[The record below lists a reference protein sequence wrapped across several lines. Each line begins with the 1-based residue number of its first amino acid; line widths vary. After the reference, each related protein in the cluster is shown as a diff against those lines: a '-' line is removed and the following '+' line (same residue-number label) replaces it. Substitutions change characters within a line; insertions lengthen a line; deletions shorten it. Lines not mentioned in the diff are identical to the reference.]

1 MIKKTFLLILIVF
14 GLSSCGY
21 TPMLSQNNNFN
32 FNIVNL
38 ELLGDKNINN
48 FLEKKLKQY
57 SNDSSNKSYKISIN
71 SNYQKIIV
79 AKDSTGNA
87 TDLKLISTIDV
98 TYSLYNES
106 NNQERKISF
115 LESITIRKNDNAFDQ
130 KNYERSVLNN
140 LSQLLLNKLVFYLS
154 KEEW

>member
-14 GLSSCGY
+14 GLSGCGY
-21 TPMLSQNNNFN
+21 TPMLSQNNDFN

-38 ELLGDKNINN
+38 EFLGDKTINN
-48 FLEKKLKQY
+48 FLEKKLMQY
-57 SNDSSNKSYKISIN
+57 SNNSNNKKYKISIN

-98 TYSLYNES
+98 IYSLHNETK
-106 NNQERKISF
+106 NEEKKISF
-115 LESITIRKNDNAFDQ
+115 LESIIIKKSDNTFDQ
-130 KNYERSVLNN
+130 NNYERNVLNN
-140 LSQLLLNKLVFYLS
+140 LSQQLLNKLVFFLS
-154 KEEW
+154 NEA

>member
-38 ELLGDKNINN
+38 ELLGDKNIKN

-106 NNQERKISF
+106 NNQEKKISF
-115 LESITIRKNDNAFDQ
+115 LESSTIRKNDNAFDQ

-154 KEEW
+154 KEE

>member
-14 GLSSCGY
+14 GLSGCGY
-21 TPMLSQNNNFN
+21 TPMLSQNNDFN

-38 ELLGDKNINN
+38 EFLGDKTINN
-48 FLEKKLKQY
+48 FLEKKLMQY
-57 SNDSSNKSYKISIN
+57 SNNSNNKKYKISIN

-98 TYSLYNES
+98 IYSLHNETK
-106 NNQERKISF
+106 NEEKKISF
-115 LESITIRKNDNAFDQ
+115 LESIIIKKSDNTFDHN
-130 KNYERSVLNN
+130 NYERNVLNN
-140 LSQLLLNKLVFYLS
+140 LSQQLLNKLVFFLS
-154 KEEW
+154 NEA

>member
-1 MIKKTFLLILIVF
+1 MIYKTFLLIFIVF

-106 NNQERKISF
+106 NNQEKKISF
-115 LESITIRKNDNAFDQ
+115 LESSTIRKNDNVFDQ

-154 KEEW
+154 KEE

>member
-106 NNQERKISF
+106 NNQEKKISF

-154 KEEW
+154 KEE

>member
-14 GLSSCGY
+14 GLSGCGY
-21 TPMLSQNNNFN
+21 TPMLSQNNDFN

-38 ELLGDKNINN
+38 EFLGDKTINN
-48 FLEKKLKQY
+48 FLEKKLMQY
-57 SNDSSNKSYKISIN
+57 SNNSNNKKYKISIN

-98 TYSLYNES
+98 IYSLQNETK
-106 NNQERKISF
+106 NEEEKISF
-115 LESITIRKNDNAFDQ
+115 LESIIIKKSDNTFDQ
-130 KNYERSVLNN
+130 NNYERNVLNN
-140 LSQLLLNKLVFYLS
+140 LSQQLLNKLVFFLS
-154 KEEW
+154 NEA

>member
-154 KEEW
+154 KEE

>member
-1 MIKKTFLLILIVF
+1 MNKKTFLLILIVF

-48 FLEKKLKQY
+48 FLEKKLNQY

-115 LESITIRKNDNAFDQ
+115 LESITIRKNNNAFDQ

-154 KEEW
+154 KEE

>member
-106 NNQERKISF
+106 NNQEKKISF
-115 LESITIRKNDNAFDQ
+115 LESSTIRKNDNAFDQ

-154 KEEW
+154 KEE

>member
-14 GLSSCGY
+14 GLSGCGY
-21 TPMLSQNNNFN
+21 TPMLSQNNDFN

-38 ELLGDKNINN
+38 EFLGDKTINN
-48 FLEKKLKQY
+48 FLEKKLMQY
-57 SNDSSNKSYKISIN
+57 SNNSNNKKYKISIN

-98 TYSLYNES
+98 IYSLQNETK
-106 NNQERKISF
+106 NEEEKISF
-115 LESITIRKNDNAFDQ
+115 LESIIIKKSDNTFDQ
-130 KNYERSVLNN
+130 NNYERNVLDN
-140 LSQLLLNKLVFYLS
+140 LSLQLLNKLVFFLS
-154 KEEW
+154 NEA

>member
-57 SNDSSNKSYKISIN
+57 SNDSSNKSYKILIN

-154 KEEW
+154 KEE

>member
-1 MIKKTFLLILIVF
+1 MNKKTFLLILIVF

-154 KEEW
+154 KEE

>member
-48 FLEKKLKQY
+48 FLEKKLNQY

-115 LESITIRKNDNAFDQ
+115 LESITIRKNNNAFDQ

-154 KEEW
+154 KEE

>member
-71 SNYQKIIV
+71 SNFQKISVRKIQQECYR
-79 AKDSTGNA
+79 
-87 TDLKLISTIDV
+87 LKLISNIDV
-98 TYSLYNES
+98 TYSLDNES
-106 NNQERKISF
+106 KKQETNVSF
-115 LESITIRKNDNAFDQ
+115 SESIIIKKNDNTFEQ

-140 LSQLLLNKLVFYLS
+140 LSQLLLNKLIFHLS
-154 KEEW
+154 RERW

>member
-1 MIKKTFLLILIVF
+1 MIKKTFLIILIVF

-115 LESITIRKNDNAFDQ
+115 LESITIRKNNNAFDQ

>member
-1 MIKKTFLLILIVF
+1 MNKKTFLLILIVF

-115 LESITIRKNDNAFDQ
+115 LESITIRKNNNAFDQ

-154 KEEW
+154 KEE

>member
-48 FLEKKLKQY
+48 FLEKNIQMTHAIKAIKFQLIQIIKKL
-57 SNDSSNKSYKISIN
+57 
-71 SNYQKIIV
+71 
-79 AKDSTGNA
+79 
-87 TDLKLISTIDV
+87 LL
-98 TYSLYNES
+98 
-106 NNQERKISF
+106 RKIQR
-115 LESITIRKNDNAFDQ
+115 EMRQI
-130 KNYERSVLNN
+130 
-140 LSQLLLNKLVFYLS
+140 
-154 KEEW
+154 

>member
-71 SNYQKIIV
+71 SNFQKIIV

-115 LESITIRKNDNAFDQ
+115 LESITIRKNNNAFDQ

-154 KEEW
+154 KEE